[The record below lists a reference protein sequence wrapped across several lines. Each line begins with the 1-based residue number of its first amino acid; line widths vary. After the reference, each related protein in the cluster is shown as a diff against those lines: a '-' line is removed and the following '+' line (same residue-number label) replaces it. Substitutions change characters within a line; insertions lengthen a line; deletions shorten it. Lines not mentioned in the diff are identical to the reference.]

1 MTKGWGGKMERF
13 AQVARVRE
21 RQTTRLDE
29 LAFLGHL
36 FVFELAAGRF
46 LVPATAR
53 LN

>member
-1 MTKGWGGKMERF
+1 MERF

-36 FVFELAAGRF
+36 FVFELATSWL
-46 LVPATAR
+46 LVPTTAR

>member
-36 FVFELAAGRF
+36 FVFELAAGF
-46 LVPATAR
+46 WFQQLHG
-53 LN
+53 

>member
-1 MTKGWGGKMERF
+1 MVLF
-13 AQVARVRE
+13 ASVARVRE
-21 RQTTRLDE
+21 RQTTAMDE

-36 FVFELAAGRF
+36 SVFELAASWF